1 MVRKINWD
9 DITESDI
16 LILKENE
23 PISVKFLNN
32 GMIDETE
39 VLDKKTD
46 KMKIINKYVFKVI
59 DTTDNEEKEFS
70 TLANRLMTKLKQFN
84 PLIDKVLLINKFKTG
99 PDVFD
104 VDFEVSQI
112 K

>member
-9 DITESDI
+9 DISESDI

-23 PISVKFLNN
+23 PISVQFLDD

-46 KMKIINKYVFKVI
+46 KMKKINKYVFRVI

-70 TLANRLMTKLKQFN
+70 TLANRLMTKLKEFN
-84 PLIDKVLLINKFKTG
+84 PLTDKIMLINKFKTG
-99 PDVFD
+99 SDVFD
-104 VDFEVSQI
+104 VDFEVSLI